1 MSDASA
7 PTPNPDSHPRPITA
21 SAPISAWL
29 EHPRGGPV
37 LRAFLERSGSS
48 ESSLGPALGMPL
60 QQLVPLSRGELPQS
74 AIDDMVLAANG
85 GEIPEDPADGASR
98 ERGEGGGPAEG
109 SGRFAGRTVVV
120 TGAAGGIGRATAE
133 RLLAE
138 GARVVATDISAER
151 LEAFASDAAA
161 ASGPSGASGQERLI
175 TVVGDLGTAGTIEAI
190 LAAGGARIDALA
202 NVAGINDDFSAI
214 HEVDDEMWAKVF
226 AVNVGGLVALTRAVT
241 SRMLETGG
249 GAIVH
254 VASEAGLRGSA
265 SGVAYTASKH
275 AVIGI
280 TKSMAFMYAKEGIR
294 TNAVAPGGVA
304 TGIPMQPQ
312 IAPFGSARLEEARG
326 NIPSIATA
334 EQLASSIVHLLS
346 DDASNVNGAVLAS
359 DGGWSAV

>member
-1 MSDASA
+1 MSDAAS
-7 PTPNPDSHPRPITA
+7 PTPSPAPDHITA

-29 EHPRGGPV
+29 DHPTGGPV

-74 AIDDMVLAANG
+74 AIDDMVRAANG
-85 GEIPEDPADGASR
+85 GEIPEDPAGAASR
-98 ERGEGGGPAEG
+98 RRVEGGGPAQG

-151 LEAFASDAAA
+151 LEALASDAAEVG
-161 ASGPSGASGQERLI
+161 GPSGVSGRERLI
-175 TVVGDLGTAGTIEAI
+175 TVVGDLGSAATIDAI
-190 LAAGGARIDALA
+190 LAEAGERIDGLA

-214 HEVDDEMWAKVF
+214 HEVSDEMWAKVF
-226 AVNVGGLVALTRAVT
+226 AVNVGGLLAVTRAVAA
-241 SRMLETGG
+241 RMLESGG
-249 GAIVH
+249 GAVVH

-275 AVIGI
+275 AVMGI

-304 TGIPMQPQ
+304 TGIPMQPS

-326 NIPSIATA
+326 NIPSIALA
-334 EQLASSIVHLLS
+334 EQLASSILYLLS